1 MRTLENMGST
11 YIIPGEVGTEVE
23 TADEYIDYD
32 FGIGNLERK
41 PEENKYTEEALK
53 KVKSRNIG
61 RKAILAAGA
70 FDVS

>member
-11 YIIPGEVGTEVE
+11 YIIPGEVGTKVG

-41 PEENKYTEEALK
+41 PKESEYTKAALD

-61 RKAILAAGA
+61 RKAILAAEA